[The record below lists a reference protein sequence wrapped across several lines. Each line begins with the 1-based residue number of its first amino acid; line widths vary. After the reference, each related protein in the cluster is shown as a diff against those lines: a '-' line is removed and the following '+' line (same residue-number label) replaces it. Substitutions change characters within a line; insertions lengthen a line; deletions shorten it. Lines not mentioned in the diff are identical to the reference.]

1 MAKNYIEFVQNS
13 RIVRID
19 FTENGNRP
27 STTVLNYLRQN
38 PETRGTKEGCAEG
51 DCGACTVVVGEL
63 DNSGN
68 LVYKAVD
75 SCVMFLP
82 TLHGRQLITVE
93 DLAAKGNIPDS
104 LHPVQ
109 KAMVEEHG
117 SQCGFCTPGFVMSQ
131 FAMYKNSVTPNR
143 KTIVESLAGNLCR
156 CTGYESIYR
165 ATEKTL
171 LNITPDHFSDN
182 EFKVKDLLAE
192 IHSRTETVEIEAKNQ
207 QYWLPTSLDKALA
220 IRSQHPDATIV
231 SGSTDI
237 AVQQN
242 KQFKYAAKI
251 LDISKLKEIKFI
263 AINDQFIT
271 IGAGASLESVKSF
284 AENNIGALS
293 EVLSH
298 FASLQIRNM
307 ASIGGNLCN
316 ASPVGD
322 LIPMMFALKANAV
335 IQSVAGKRV
344 VRFEEF
350 IVGYRKNCMQP
361 NELLVEIQIPHIP
374 SNVKVGFRKI
384 STREHVDISTVSL
397 ATRIEYSTDK
407 RITDLV
413 LAFGG
418 MAAEPKR
425 ATKVEQRIVGKLAD
439 KAILKEAVELI
450 PEDFTPISDARSK
463 AEYRINVAKNI
474 IVNALM
480 EE

>member
-1 MAKNYIEFVQNS
+1 MNKNSIEFVQNN

-19 FTENGNRP
+19 FAESGIRP
-27 STTVLNYLRQN
+27 STTVLNYVRQN

-51 DCGACTVVVGEL
+51 DCGACTVVIGEL
-63 DNSGN
+63 DSNGN

-82 TLHGRQLITVE
+82 SLHGRQLITVE
-93 DLAAKGNIPDS
+93 DLAQKSHNPDN

-109 KAMVEEHG
+109 KSMVEEHG

-131 FAMYKNSVTPNR
+131 FAMFKNEVTPDR

-156 CTGYESIYR
+156 CTGYESIFR

-171 LNITPDHFSDN
+171 LNITSDHFSKN
-182 EFKVKDLLAE
+182 ESHVKALLGE
-192 IHSRTETVEIEAKNQ
+192 IQRRTKTIEIATKTQ
-207 QYWLPTSLDKALA
+207 QYWLPMSLKEALTL
-220 IRSQHPDATIV
+220 RSKHPDAVIV

-237 AVQQN
+237 AVRQN
-242 KQFKYAAKI
+242 KMFVYADEI
-251 LDISKLKEIKFI
+251 IDISNIEEIKSISANHEFI
-263 AINDQFIT
+263 V
-271 IGAGASLESVKSF
+271 IGAGTILEDVKKY
-284 AENNIGALS
+284 AEMHIKALS

-335 IQSVAGKRV
+335 IQSIEGKRV
-344 VRFEEF
+344 VSFEEF
-350 IVGYRKNCMQP
+350 IVGYRKSCLQS
-361 NELLVEIQIPHIP
+361 NELLVEIQIPNIP
-374 SNVKVGFRKI
+374 SNANVSFRKI
-384 STREHVDISTVSL
+384 STREHVDISTISL
-397 ATRIEYSTDK
+397 ATRIEYDSNN
-407 RITDLV
+407 RIKEII

-425 ATKVEQRIVGKLAD
+425 ATKVEQLMIGKLMNNTSVE
-439 KAILKEAVELI
+439 EAAGHVF
-450 PEDFTPISDARSK
+450 EDFTPISDARST
-463 AEYRINVAKNI
+463 AEYRINVAKNL
-474 IVNALM
+474 IVNALLKK
-480 EE
+480 